1 MSSSLV
7 DTREMMIE
15 LQTVCI
21 LLAYHIDIAIVK
33 QPCSMTVLLFS
44 CTVANILIVGNAQQR
59 SAQPLLYFTLCVLVE
74 Y

>member
-1 MSSSLV
+1 
-7 DTREMMIE
+7 MMIE
-15 LQTVCI
+15 LQTVYI
-21 LLAYHIDIAIVK
+21 LVYHIDIAIVK

-59 SAQPLLYFTLCVLVE
+59 SAQLLLYFTLCVLVE